1 MYHPRMLPRLRR
13 RHLLRRVAF
22 TALSLVLFA
31 GAVWLALVLAGSS
44 PSRTVRVLRGA
55 SSPSPQYTITDQEGT
70 VRVREQVGPGQAR
83 ELELKATEEGVLI
96 RPVPE
101 KQ

>member
-1 MYHPRMLPRLRR
+1 MLPRLRR
-13 RHLLRRVAF
+13 RRLVRWAAF
-22 TALSLVLFA
+22 AGASLVLFA

-44 PSRTVRVLRGA
+44 PTRAVRVLRGGSA
-55 SSPSPQYTITDQEGT
+55 PAAPEYSVNPEEGT
-70 VRVREQVGPGQAR
+70 VRVREQVAPGKQR
-83 ELELKATEEGVLI
+83 EFEVKNTDEGILV